1 MGEKKTAAFRQGI
14 AVLIG
19 LGGLTALEYWVS
31 LATGSVVFLILIAM
45 VKAGLILNYFMH
57 LSSLWSEEGH

>member
-1 MGEKKTAAFRQGI
+1 MGENKAAAFRQGI

-19 LGGLTALEYWVS
+19 LALLTGLEYWISV
-31 LATGSVVFLILIAM
+31 ATASVVFLMLIAM

-57 LSSLWSEEGH
+57 LSSLWGEEGH